1 MRHEQR
7 PPVNFEPGNND
18 FYIFKK
24 KKKMLKML
32 SKDAVF
38 RSLLE
43 KGQCKVMYNKEEVGI
58 IILKEEM
65 LNFK

>member
-1 MRHEQR
+1 
-7 PPVNFEPGNND
+7 
-18 FYIFKK
+18 
-24 KKKMLKML
+24 ML

-38 RSLLE
+38 RILLK

>member
-1 MRHEQR
+1 
-7 PPVNFEPGNND
+7 
-18 FYIFKK
+18 
-24 KKKMLKML
+24 ML

-38 RSLLE
+38 HSLLE